1 MITNVLGLIG
11 IRVAEKSVELHA
23 DIDSSLPLRLLGDP
37 LRLMQILNNLLSN
50 AVKFTQQGDIVLTV
64 RGTERTRDTL
74 QLELV
79 VQDTGVG
86 MTEDQQARLFQAF
99 TQADGSTTRKFGGT
113 GLGLAICHQ
122 LTESWRQHSCASRPG
137 EGSMFTVRLPF
148 DIVEDQ
154 SASGQLMPA
163 PEFNQQRVLVVDD
176 NPTARAILQ
185 RFLTA
190 LTFQVDTAAS
200 GSEALQLLC
209 RQEQTAFSYVHPD
222 GLADAGTGR
231 H

>member
-74 QLELV
+74 QLKLV

-86 MTEDQQARLFQAF
+86 MTKTNRPGSFRLLPRRTGRRRASSAVPDWDWPFVINSP
-99 TQADGSTTRKFGGT
+99 THGG
-113 GLGLAICHQ
+113 
-122 LTESWRQHSCASRPG
+122 QHSCA
-137 EGSMFTVRLPF
+137 
-148 DIVEDQ
+148 Q
-154 SASGQLMPA
+154 
-163 PEFNQQRVLVVDD
+163 
-176 NPTARAILQ
+176 PTGGRQHVHRATPL
-185 RFLTA
+185 
-190 LTFQVDTAAS
+190 
-200 GSEALQLLC
+200 
-209 RQEQTAFSYVHPD
+209 
-222 GLADAGTGR
+222 
-231 H
+231 